1 MTATFV
7 LAADASFDITGELAR
22 VHDVIV
28 TNRGPGSIYVGDIPP
43 DSIDFPAVMQSVN
56 GQTYVTVPA
65 AVADKIQQGM
75 VITGA
80 APAVTDGTVINS
92 VTRGGNT
99 DYARL
104 NLSAANGGIDGAYP
118 FTVSAPAISSTNG
131 HEIVAGQEWRS
142 SASEEAF
149 RNQAGRRLV
158 ADAAGA
164 TITLTKTRA

>member
-1 MTATFV
+1 MTATFT
-7 LAADASFDITGELAR
+7 LASSGSFDITGELAR

-43 DSIDFPAVMQSVN
+43 DSIDFPNVMQAVT
-56 GQTYVTVPA
+56 GDAYVTVPSA
-65 AVADKIQQGM
+65 IADKIQQGM
-75 VITGA
+75 IITNAGTG
-80 APAVTDGTVINS
+80 VTDGTVINS

-104 NLSAANGGIDGAYP
+104 NLSAVCVGTDGGLS
-118 FTVSAPAISSTNG
+118 FTISAPAISSSNG